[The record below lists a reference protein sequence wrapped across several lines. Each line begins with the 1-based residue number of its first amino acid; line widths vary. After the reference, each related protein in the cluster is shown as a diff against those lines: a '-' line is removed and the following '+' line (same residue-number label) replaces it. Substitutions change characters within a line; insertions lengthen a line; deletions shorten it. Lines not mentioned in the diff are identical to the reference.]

1 MLWSSEQLFI
11 LLNMSSAPPN
21 DLTVRARIRD
31 AAVAHF
37 AADGF
42 SATNL
47 RAIAA
52 TVGVS
57 AGLVIHHFGSKEKLR
72 EACDEHVLRVLTERT
87 AAGADSAGL
96 RDRLSTYMS
105 DPEGYSMHLRYM
117 MRAIADD
124 APAASTFVD
133 SVVDESE
140 AVIRAGIADGT
151 MRDSSDPRAL
161 AVVSVLTSLAVL
173 TMPAPMARSLGVDP
187 GGPGAM
193 RRLAIPTL
201 ELYTHGLYADDTM
214 LSSTRSALTAYEQD

>member
-1 MLWSSEQLFI
+1 
-11 LLNMSSAPPN
+11 MSSIPRPS

-57 AGLVIHHFGSKEKLR
+57 AGLVIHHFGSKDKLR
-72 EACDEHVLRVLTERT
+72 EACDEHVLRALIERT
-87 AAGADSAGL
+87 TAAADSAGL
-96 RDRLSTYMS
+96 RDRLSAYTS
-105 DPEGYSMHLRYM
+105 DPDGYGLHLRYM
-117 MRAIADD
+117 MRAIEDD
-124 APAASTFVD
+124 ALAASTFVD
-133 SVVDESE
+133 SLVDESE

-161 AVVSVLTSLAVL
+161 AVLTVLTSLAVL

-187 GGPGAM
+187 FGPGAM

-201 ELYTHGLYADDTM
+201 ELYTHGLYTDDTI
-214 LSSTRSALTAYEQD
+214 LASARSALTADEQD